1 MTPQI
6 FISKLEFN
14 DNTVMDLSSSD
25 IVIFTGANNAGKSQ
39 VLRDIDNKLYRDN
52 HKLVKEFGEGVDRMF
67 REMAEAGLPAPE
79 YRQNEFM
86 VYATIRQHG
95 DVVGQLNGELNGELN
110 ASQKATLQFIIE
122 HEGCTASG
130 ISEMTKIPFSTIDK
144 HVRVLLKVGMI
155 ERRGSKKT
163 GGYYPVT
170 KK

>member
-1 MTPQI
+1 M
-6 FISKLEFN
+6 
-14 DNTVMDLSSSD
+14 
-25 IVIFTGANNAGKSQ
+25 
-39 VLRDIDNKLYRDN
+39 
-52 HKLVKEFGEGVDRMF
+52 EGT
-67 REMAEAGLPAPE
+67 GLPAPE

-86 VYATIRQHG
+86 VYATIRQHE
-95 DVVGQLNGELNGELN
+95 DVVGQLNGQLNGELNGELN

>member
-1 MTPQI
+1 M
-6 FISKLEFN
+6 EG
-14 DNTVMDLSSSD
+14 
-25 IVIFTGANNAGKSQ
+25 TGQ
-39 VLRDIDNKLYRDN
+39 
-52 HKLVKEFGEGVDRMF
+52 
-67 REMAEAGLPAPE
+67 PAPE

-110 ASQKATLQFIIE
+110 GRLNASQKATLQFIIE
-122 HEGCTASG
+122 HEGCTASE
-130 ISEMTKIPFSTIDK
+130 ISEITKIPFSTIDK
-144 HVRVLLKVGMI
+144 HVRVLLKVGLI